1 MDTNVMVN
9 GAAIVGA
16 VSFLNI
22 AFPNMTSLHKVAA
35 VLVVGGLFP
44 YLPDLG
50 AAVEGVKLAL
60 ATGGFYKV
68 ATKIGGQ

>member
-1 MDTNVMVN
+1 MDVVIN

-16 VSFLNI
+16 VSFLSI
-22 AFPNMTSLHKVAA
+22 VFPNLTSVHRVGA
-35 VLVVGGLFP
+35 VLAIGAVLP

-50 AAVEGVKLAL
+50 PAVKGVELAL

-68 ATKIGGQ
+68 ATKVGGH

>member
-1 MDTNVMVN
+1 MDVVIN

-16 VSFLNI
+16 VNFLGI
-22 AFPNMTSLHKVAA
+22 AFPQITSLQRVVA
-35 VLVVGGLFP
+35 VLVLGALLP
-44 YLPDLG
+44 YLPDVG
-50 AAVEGVKLAL
+50 PAVKGIELAL

>member
-1 MDTNVMVN
+1 MTPEVIIN

-16 VSFLNI
+16 VNFLGI
-22 AFPNMTSLHKVAA
+22 AFPNITSLQRVGA
-35 VLVVGGLFP
+35 VLVIGALLP

-50 AAVEGVKLAL
+50 PAVKGVELAL